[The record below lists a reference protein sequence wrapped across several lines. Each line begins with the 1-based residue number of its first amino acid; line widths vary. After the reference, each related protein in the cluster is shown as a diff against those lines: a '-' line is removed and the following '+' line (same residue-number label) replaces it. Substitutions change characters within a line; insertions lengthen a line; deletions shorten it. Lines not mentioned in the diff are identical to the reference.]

1 MLNLNLNMFDPFRR
15 NRNFITGKVDF
26 TWSRTTETAAGQLAP
41 IVYGTGSIDF
51 VPFAPNTVFF
61 SSSFETGTLGS
72 GSAIGQPVTATITG
86 SGEWPVTGSNTLF
99 INIGSS
105 LGFNQSEVLTLSATA
120 DNMNLSGSKISSS
133 FLPELNNEYTID
145 FGISHTKGNI
155 YNPLVNW
162 IVQNITSVSDVVAIN
177 GYTSSFQIVKNE
189 NEELVTINEVTASTS
204 DSFDYLFN
212 FGVTASLSAN
222 VNNVT
227 GSTTMSFFINND
239 VPPVVATFFNPT
251 TTIAY
256 ATGSFVAI
264 TDNPYVI
271 SASVEYNKGNTS
283 NSDINYLVSAS
294 STTQDLEGDSSN
306 INGVSSSFELKKDIA
321 VMVSIPEVTGSVS
334 DSYPNDFSFNQTASL
349 VSNVNNTTGSVT
361 MSISIPEAGIN
372 VEERFFNPT
381 TATAVLTASFE
392 AAADVSDYNI
402 TASIINNK
410 GNESNSDISWYVTG
424 SNSVPEIE
432 ATASFRIVKDGNVE
446 KVFVEDIISNSTGS
460 SFKNEYAF
468 NITASLSSSY
478 TPWFSVDSSSFYF
491 GKSIFEV
498 PNFGIDVYSF
508 GTASVLFTSFSAQ
521 TNVSEYQI
529 TASFEQQETQLIE
542 YVLIGGGGCGS
553 NVQPGQEQNPG
564 SGGGAGALLTGSVR
578 IIKDVEYQ
586 VTIGSGSIFYQ
597 TEPAIALNGQSSSF
611 FGPLVPYDGTWITN
625 QDVNGFYLIAPG
637 GGGGFA
643 GIAGPGTG
651 SNGGSGAGG
660 AGGGVEPLNGPNTT
674 FTNPGGLAI
683 SASAINDTMVAVN
696 VPINQTGTDGGP
708 GLEHPRSA
716 VSGRVYGVGGTGGG
730 KPTTIAWLNPIINSG
745 SVAGGGGGG
754 NQWAQGNYF
763 YSASHGGGST
773 QSNNGP
779 APHAIQYTGGG
790 GGGASSTS
798 VTPSQGRAGN
808 GASGSMSIRYDGT
821 DIKATGGIITIGDDY
836 VLHTFLSSSTF
847 TYTG

>member
-1 MLNLNLNMFDPFRR
+1 MFDPFKR

-86 SGEWPVTGSNTLF
+86 SGVWPVTGSNTLF

-189 NEELVTINEVTASTS
+189 SEELVSLNEVTSSTS
-204 DSFDYLFN
+204 SSFDYLYN
-212 FGVTASLSAN
+212 FGVTASLSAD

-271 SASVEYNKGNTS
+271 SASVEYNKGNES
-283 NSDINYLVSAS
+283 NSDINWLVSAS
-294 STTQDLEGDSSN
+294 STTQDLEGDATN

-321 VMVSIPEVTGSVS
+321 VMVSVPEVTSSVS
-334 DSYPNDFSFNQTASL
+334 DTYPNDYSFNQTASL
-349 VSNVNNTTGSVT
+349 TSNVNNTTGSVT

-381 TATAVLTASFE
+381 TTTAVLTASFE
-392 AAADVSDYNI
+392 AAKDVSDYNI

-508 GTASVLFTSFSAQ
+508 GTSSILFTSFSAQ

-553 NVQPGQEQNPG
+553 NRQPGSAQNPG
-564 SGGGAGALLTGSVR
+564 SGGGAGALVTGSVR

-611 FGPLVPYDGTWITN
+611 FGPLVPYDGTWVTN
-625 QDVNGFYLIAPG
+625 QDVSGFYLIAPG
-637 GGGGFA
+637 GGGG
-643 GIAGPGTG
+643 IAG
-651 SNGGSGAGG
+651 SNPAGDGGSG
-660 AGGGVEPLNGPNTT
+660 GGGFGVGVDATGTT
-674 FTNPGGLAI
+674 ATTGSGGSAV
-683 SASAINDTMVAVN
+683 SASAINDTMVAPN
-696 VPINQTGTDGGP
+696 LPITVAGTP
-708 GLEHPRSA
+708 GTSGVLHPRS
-716 VSGRVYGVGGTGGG
+716 GFPGQEYGAGGTGGG
-730 KPTTIAWLNPIINSG
+730 KPTTITWLNPIINSG

-773 QSNNGP
+773 QAQDGTIG
-779 APHAIQYTGGG
+779 HAIQYTGGG
-790 GGGASSTS
+790 GGGASSYFGNNNPLMAFS
-798 VTPSQGRAGN
+798 GAGN